1 MYKVVSITD
10 IIIRNASPKNLEH
23 FLNSTYEKDS
33 LRLVAIDS
41 RGFYIFEERPNTA
54 SSPTAADGG
63 GLCPDC

>member
-1 MYKVVSITD
+1 MYKVIPITD
-10 IIIRNASPKNLEH
+10 RIIRNAAPKNLEH

-41 RGFYIFEERPNTA
+41 RGFYIFEERPNGDDPGE
-54 SSPTAADGG
+54 SRRG